1 MRGCVSK
8 AGDKLSPTIRRT
20 LTSSLLQLITSAED
34 VTRGCAAGCL
44 ASLLPSLPEEELD
57 PVLAEAVLAD
67 DPGLDWSIRHGR
79 SACLAVAM
87 AQSPDTVTSHQDKLV
102 KTILSQ
108 LAGDHVTIVT
118 NGVRSAG
125 YLILDFVRKGSPP
138 PQEIVTPFLRSIN
151 HSSNDVKVISSSFS
165 TLTYSEALTHY
176 VCRSWFLR

>member
-20 LTSSLLQLITSAED
+20 LTTSLLQLITSAED

-44 ASLLPSLPEEELD
+44 ASLLPSLPEEELA

-67 DPGLDWSIRHGR
+67 DPGLDWSLRHGR

-87 AQSPDTVTSHQDKLV
+87 AQSPATVTEHEDKLV

-108 LAGDHVTIVT
+108 LSGDHVTIVT

-125 YLILDFVRKGSPP
+125 YLILDSVKKGSPP
-138 PQEIVTPFLRSIN
+138 PQELVTPFLRSIN
-151 HSSNDVKVISSSFS
+151 HSSNDVKVNSLICSVLLFSRFYCKSKSITSS
-165 TLTYSEALTHY
+165 T
-176 VCRSWFLR
+176 

>member
-20 LTSSLLQLITSAED
+20 LTASLLQLISSAED

-57 PVLAEAVLAD
+57 PVLAEAVFPD
-67 DPGLDWSIRHGR
+67 NPDHGR
-79 SACLAVAM
+79 SACLAVVM
-87 AQSPDTVTSHQDKLV
+87 AQSPATVTSHQDKLV

-108 LAGDHVTIVT
+108 LSGDHVTIVT

-125 YLILDFVRKGSPP
+125 YLILDFVRKGSTL

-151 HSSNDVKVISSSFS
+151 HSSNDVKVIKLSTVRCSS
-165 TLTYSEALTHY
+165 
-176 VCRSWFLR
+176 

>member
-20 LTSSLLQLITSAED
+20 LTASLLQMIVSSED

-44 ASLLPSLPEEELD
+44 ASLLPVLPEEELT
-57 PVLAEAVLAD
+57 PVLSETVLAD
-67 DPGLDWSIRHGR
+67 DPGLDWTLRHGR
-79 SACLAVAM
+79 SACLAVAL
-87 AQSPDTVTSHQDKLV
+87 AQSPATVTPHEDKLV

-108 LAGDHVTIVT
+108 LQGDHVSIVA

-125 YLILDFVRKGSPP
+125 YLILDFVSKSSLP

-151 HSSNDVKVISSSFS
+151 HSSNDVKVIS
-165 TLTYSEALTHY
+165 L
-176 VCRSWFLR
+176 FLHT